1 MDSFRSIILIVAS
14 CILIL
19 FLFIIGY
26 SFYHERFNRKYPPVL
41 AECPDYWDIISQ
53 GNNTRCSNVR
63 KLGNEN
69 CPTIMDFS
77 YSHWNGK
84 DGLCNKYKWA
94 KKCDLTWDGITTS
107 DDACNFDEQNKY

>member
-1 MDSFRSIILIVAS
+1 
-14 CILIL
+14 
-19 FLFIIGY
+19 
-26 SFYHERFNRKYPPVL
+26 
-41 AECPDYWDIISQ
+41 
-53 GNNTRCSNVR
+53 
-63 KLGNEN
+63 
-69 CPTIMDFS
+69 MDFS